1 MPLDTNVLH
10 HAWYYLQVLQQQR
23 FYTRSQGSER
33 RKEVKSTTHLFQIY
47 DALITPYASH
57 YEYIA

>member
-1 MPLDTNVLH
+1 MSYIMLGIIFKSYSSRGFTL
-10 HAWYYLQVLQQQR
+10 
-23 FYTRSQGSER
+23 RSQGSKR
-33 RKEVKSTTHLFQIY
+33 RKEDKSTTHLFQIY